1 MWTEFHMFDIINSFS
16 YEGNIERQFLLLCK
30 YKVSCQQLVERT
42 KKGLKQK
49 NYPSKIKYS
58 CNKLKISL
66 LALIHKSFW
75 DSMVPSI
82 STKTLFKL
90 CAPPHLCLGLIDL
103 ALFLLYINNLLKEL
117 ANWELKSYFT
127 HYFCKSLE

>member
-30 YKVSCQQLVERT
+30 YKISCQQLVERT

-75 DSMVPSI
+75 GSMVPSI

-90 CAPPHLCLGLIDL
+90 CAPPPSLFGSDWPCFVLAVHKQPFERISKLGIKILL
-103 ALFLLYINNLLKEL
+103 YTLFL
-117 ANWELKSYFT
+117 
-127 HYFCKSLE
+127 